1 MKMKHP
7 YLRLVASKLILQEEL
22 HFHSN
27 TMNFVLNFVFCV
39 AMLEAEED
47 FCFICQC
54 SLTADPV
61 NTSVVFQ
68 GK

>member
-7 YLRLVASKLILQEEL
+7 YLRLVASKLTLQEGL

-27 TMNFVLNFVFCV
+27 TMNFVFCV

-54 SLTADPV
+54 SLIADPLNAAV
-61 NTSVVFQ
+61 EFQ
-68 GK
+68 AK

>member
-7 YLRLVASKLILQEEL
+7 YLRLVASKLTLQEGL

-54 SLTADPV
+54 SLIADPLNV
-61 NTSVVFQ
+61 AVEFQ
-68 GK
+68 AK

>member
-7 YLRLVASKLILQEEL
+7 YLRLGASKLTLQEGL

-27 TMNFVLNFVFCV
+27 TRFCV
-39 AMLEAEED
+39 AVFEAEED

-54 SLTADPV
+54 SLIADHF
-61 NTSVVFQ
+61 NSVC
-68 GK
+68 GAPS